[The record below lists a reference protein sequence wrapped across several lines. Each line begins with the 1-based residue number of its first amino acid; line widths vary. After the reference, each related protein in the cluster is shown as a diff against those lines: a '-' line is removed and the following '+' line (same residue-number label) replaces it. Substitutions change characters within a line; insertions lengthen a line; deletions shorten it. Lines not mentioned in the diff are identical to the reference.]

1 MWLGEQG
8 GWDGK
13 EREAELRAF
22 GVYFLQFLPGPWR
35 PWDGQTFPLSAP
47 RKDFLKE
54 NLGAPRGGWS
64 HLLLST
70 PIPHPNTN
78 PGQANQSFI
87 YIYIYTHIYIHIY
100 VYIYFCVKKP
110 CVRLIGKKMR
120 ERDGEARRMQSS
132 NETRDKAIT

>member
-8 GWDGK
+8 GWDGE

-22 GVYFLQFLPGPWR
+22 AVYFLKLLPGPWR
-35 PWDGQTFPLSAP
+35 PWDGQTFPLSAA

-64 HLLLST
+64 HLLLYT

-78 PGQANQSFI
+78 PGQANQTFRYIYKGIYIYI
-87 YIYIYTHIYIHIY
+87 YIYIYTHIY
-100 VYIYFCVKKP
+100 VY
-110 CVRLIGKKMR
+110 L
-120 ERDGEARRMQSS
+120 
-132 NETRDKAIT
+132 